1 MATFHFDLVSPSK
14 LVFSGEVE
22 QVDVPGLEGDFG
34 VLAGHAPLVATLK
47 PGIITVFGSGE
58 PQRYVVLGGF
68 AEVSPE
74 SLTILADF
82 GWPFD
87 EADPAFIETR
97 IKELEERRDKLQAER
112 QDDSQRALLDR
123 AIEKLDHM
131 QLLNRNLQGQ
141 PGAPA
146 LH

>member
-22 QVDVPGLEGDFG
+22 QVDVPGVDGDFG
-34 VLAGHAPLVATLK
+34 VLAGHAPLVATMK
-47 PGIITVFGSGE
+47 PGIITVFGNGE

-74 SLTILADF
+74 GLTILADV
-82 GWPFD
+82 GWPFA
-87 EADPAFIETR
+87 EAEPAFIESR
-97 IKELEERRDKLQAER
+97 IKELEERRDKLQAGQLDYSER
-112 QDDSQRALLDR
+112 AQLVR
-123 AIEKLDHM
+123 AIERLDHFYA
-131 QLLNRNLQGQ
+131 LNRNLQGQ